1 MTITA
6 HIVGTPKPQ
15 PRPRAFARGGRA
27 RVYDPGTAEG
37 WKSAIAMEMREHAG
51 KVIDGA
57 LWVTMVFYMPRPKS
71 HFRTGK
77 YSHLLKDSAPEHHTS
92 KPDGDNLA
100 KGTMDALTGI
110 QVWRDDSQ
118 VVSLSVSKVWAHTE
132 PGMSL
137 AITTEKE

>member
-37 WKSAIAMEMREHAG
+37 WKSAIAMEMRQYAG
-51 KVIDGA
+51 NAIDRP
-57 LWVTMVFYMPRPKS
+57 LWVTMVFYLPRPKS
-71 HFRTGK
+71 HFRSGK
-77 YSHLLKDSAPEHHTS
+77 YSHLLKDSAPQYHTS
-92 KPDGDNLA
+92 RGDVDNYA
-100 KGTMDALTGI
+100 KGAMDCLTGI

-118 VVSLSVSKVWAHTE
+118 VVSLSVSKVWAQTE

>member
-1 MTITA
+1 MINA

-51 KVIDGA
+51 NAIDRP
-57 LWVTMVFYMPRPKS
+57 LRVTMCFYMPRPKS

-77 YSHLLKDSAPEHHTS
+77 YSHLLKEGAPAEHTS
-92 KPDGDNLA
+92 KPDCDNLA

-118 VVSLSVSKVWAHTE
+118 VVSLSVSKVWAQTE

>member
-51 KVIDGA
+51 KVIEGA
-57 LWVTMVFYMPRPKS
+57 LWVTMVFYLPRPKS

-77 YSHLLKDSAPEHHTS
+77 YANLLKDSAPEHHTS

-100 KGTMDALTGI
+100 KGTLDALTGI

-118 VVSLSVSKVWAHTE
+118 VVSLSVSKVWAQTE

>member
-37 WKSAIAMEMREHAG
+37 WKSAIATEMREHAG
-51 KVIDGA
+51 KAIDGP
-57 LWVTMVFYMPRPKS
+57 LWLTMVFYIPRPKS
-71 HFRTGK
+71 HYRTGK
-77 YSHLLKDSAPEHHTS
+77 YSHLLKDSAPKHHTS

-100 KGTMDALTGI
+100 KGTLDALTGI

-118 VVSLSVSKVWAHTE
+118 VVRMSITKEWAE
-132 PGMSL
+132 SQPGMSL
-137 AITTEKE
+137 AINTENE